1 MGQSKEG
8 HQHLKSVN
16 VFQEFQTK
24 KSITAVSP
32 LTRLQGSPSVV
43 WSEPAAG
50 NSWLLVVLAG
60 VSPERTV
67 ASPVEEGGAAEVRK
81 VVTLVIF
88 PCKYI

>member
-1 MGQSKEG
+1 MGQSKED
-8 HQHLKSVN
+8 HQHIKSVN

-24 KSITAVSP
+24 KSTIAVSP

-50 NSWLLVVLAG
+50 NSWLLVVLA
-60 VSPERTV
+60 
-67 ASPVEEGGAAEVRK
+67 PVEEGGAAEARK